1 MKPLPSVFVSHGA
14 PTLALEPAEA
24 GAMLARLGRELP
36 RPQSILVVSAHWE
49 AGRPAVS
56 AATLPRTIHDFYG
69 FPPEL
74 YSLAYGAPGAPGLAA
89 RVKEL
94 LVAAGM
100 QCEESPDRGL
110 DHGAWVPLR
119 YLYPDADI
127 PVTQLA
133 VSPGLG
139 AAHHL
144 ELGRAL
150 APLAEEGVLVLGS
163 GGLTHNLREVRFDSP
178 APPAPD
184 WVSAFADW
192 AGAAV
197 AAGDAAAL
205 VDYRRRGPHAC
216 RNHPSDEHFLP
227 LLVAMGAA
235 GKDAAGVRVPG
246 GVSHG
251 VLAMDAFVFSPS
263 SRR

>member
-1 MKPLPSVFVSHGA
+1 VFVSHGA

-36 RPQSILVVSAHWE
+36 RPESILVVSAHWE
-49 AGRPAVS
+49 AARPAVS
-56 AATLPRTIHDFYG
+56 AAVLPRTIHDFYG
-69 FPPEL
+69 FPREL
-74 YSLAYGAPGAPGLAA
+74 YSLSYDAPGAPRLAA
-89 RVKEL
+89 RVTEL
-94 LVAAGM
+94 LSASGID
-100 QCEESPDRGL
+100 CDESPDRGL

-119 YLYPDADI
+119 YLYPQADV

-139 AAHHL
+139 AAHHFQ
-144 ELGRAL
+144 LGRAL
-150 APLAEEGVLVLGS
+150 APLANEGVLVLGS
-163 GGLTHNLREVRFDSP
+163 GSLTHNLREVRFDAP
-178 APPAPD
+178 AEPVPE
-184 WVSAFADW
+184 WVTAFADW

-197 AAGDAAAL
+197 TAGDAAAL

-235 GKDAAGVRVPG
+235 GEGAAGTRIPG
-246 GVSHG
+246 GVSLG

-263 SRR
+263 SRK